1 LQHRAAGNIMLG
13 SYLTDNL
20 IAVGL
25 IIDTGIDQQ
34 RRNQVEL
41 AIPPL
46 ALAVGDVFVQH
57 KNRIRFGRNR
67 LQFCKQI

>member
-1 LQHRAAGNIMLG
+1 MLG
-13 SYLTDNL
+13 SYLADNL

-46 ALAVGDVFVQH
+46 ALAVSDVLIQNE
-57 KNRIRFGRNR
+57 NRVRLGRNG
-67 LQFCKQI
+67 LQFCK